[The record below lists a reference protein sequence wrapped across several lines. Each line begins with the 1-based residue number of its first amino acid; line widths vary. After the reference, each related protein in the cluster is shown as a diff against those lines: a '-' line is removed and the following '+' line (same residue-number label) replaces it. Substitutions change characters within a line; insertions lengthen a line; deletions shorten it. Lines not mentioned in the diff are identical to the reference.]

1 VQEIIMRTQTQI
13 GRALIGAGLFWA
25 LHGPAAVAAPPVD
38 AAPAVSA
45 QTGPGT
51 ALTHHMIEANGIR
64 LHYVTAGHGEPL
76 VLLHGFGETWYE
88 WHDLIPALAARYTV
102 IAPDL
107 RGAGDSERPLVG
119 YDKKTMAEDI
129 HALVHQLGATRIDL
143 VGHDIGLMVAYAY
156 AAAYPTE
163 VRHLVL
169 VDAPIPGIGD
179 WDAVKAH
186 EWHFAFS
193 AVPDLPEALVAGH
206 ERLYLTTAF
215 YYAKAYNPAA
225 FTEERIDEYVR
236 HYEAP
241 GAMRAAFAYF
251 GAFPEDEK
259 QNKIYAETKLPM
271 PVLAV
276 GGAESY
282 GPQMLPMAQSVAT
295 NVTGGSIADCGHW
308 VPVEQP
314 QELTRRILAFCGDG
328 RP

>member
-1 VQEIIMRTQTQI
+1 MKTGNRN
-13 GRALIGAGLFWA
+13 GLFLIWTMLLAA
-25 LHGPAAVAAPPVD
+25 LCGPAVLAAPSEAGQDV
-38 AAPAVSA
+38 V
-45 QTGPGT
+45 
-51 ALTHHMIEANGIR
+51 LVHHMTEANGIR

-88 WHDLIPALAARYTV
+88 WHDLIPALAAHYTV

-107 RGAGDSERPLVG
+107 RGAGDSEKPLTG

-129 HALVHQLGATRIDL
+129 HALVRQMGYTKINL

-156 AAAYPTE
+156 AAANPDE
-163 VRHLVL
+163 VSHLVL
-169 VDAPIPGIGD
+169 VDAPIPGVAD
-179 WDAVKAH
+179 WDAVKIQ
-186 EWHFAFS
+186 EWHFGFQ
-193 AVPDLPEALVAGH
+193 AVPDLPEALVAGK
-206 ERLYLTTAF
+206 ERMYLTTAF
-215 YYAKAYNPAA
+215 YYAKAYNPSA

-259 QNKIYAETKLPM
+259 QNQEYAKTKLAM

-282 GPQMLPMAQSVAT
+282 GPQMVPMAQTVAT

-314 QELTRRILAFCGDG
+314 EELTRRILAFCNDG
-328 RP
+328 K